1 MFESGQE
8 VAVEE
13 MIRYLKALVILQ
25 AAMMERV
32 EGGPKPE
39 VLLHRAGL
47 GIQEISDVLDRSYA
61 AVAQTLSRERRAKRH
76 AGPRHKLLPEASD
89 ES

>member
-1 MFESGQE
+1 M
-8 VAVEE
+8 EE
-13 MIRYLKALVILQ
+13 MIRYLKALVTLQ
-25 AAMMERV
+25 AVMIEQV
-32 EGGPKPE
+32 EGAPKPE

-47 GIQEISDVLDRSYA
+47 GIQEISEALDRSYG

-76 AGPRHKLLPEASD
+76 AGTRHKLLPEASD

>member
-1 MFESGQE
+1 
-8 VAVEE
+8 

-25 AAMMERV
+25 AAMMEQI

-47 GIQEISDVLDRSYA
+47 GIQEIADVLDRSYA

-76 AGPRHKLLPEASD
+76 RPPRPKPFTEGGD
-89 ES
+89 EP